1 MAGQERHRKMPPSHA
16 FVTGVCKSRKRGY
29 WTMAGA
35 RALAKSLK
43 KRGGKNLHAYDCPFC
58 DYFHAGHLADG
69 VVGGRVTRQDAY
81 PSKENR
87 AS

>member
-1 MAGQERHRKMPPSHA
+1 MPPSHA
-16 FVTGVCKSRKRGY
+16 FVTGVCKSGKRGY

-43 KRGGKNLHAYDCPFC
+43 QKGGKAIHAYDCPFC
-58 DYFHAGHLADG
+58 DYYHAGHLTAG
-69 VVGGRVTRQDAY
+69 VVQGRVTRQEAF
-81 PSKENR
+81 PRKENR